1 MKCFISK
8 LKHLQLAIQFD
19 LKKKQLYKFVVKSQN
34 MASEQMAT
42 EAAPAVVDAKT
53 KDQEDSLVFKMK
65 LSEQAER

>member
-1 MKCFISK
+1 
-8 LKHLQLAIQFD
+8 
-19 LKKKQLYKFVVKSQN
+19 